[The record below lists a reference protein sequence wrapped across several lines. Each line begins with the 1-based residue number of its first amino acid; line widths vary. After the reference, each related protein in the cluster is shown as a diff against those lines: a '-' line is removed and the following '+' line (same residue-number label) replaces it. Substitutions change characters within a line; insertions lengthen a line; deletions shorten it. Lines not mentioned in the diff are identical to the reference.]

1 MTSTTEWSAEFDILW
16 NNIMSN
22 QAPGLNPYEKA
33 VFLTRAQE
41 AVVIGIYNGTISV
54 PFEST
59 EEVTDYLSPL
69 VVQADCELSAAATQY
84 HIVAD
89 SAVYKLPEDLLF
101 RTYESCKLNLGDCG
115 ERDTI
120 IVPVTQ
126 DEFWRTY
133 RNPFKGPNK
142 RRVLRLS
149 YAEAVESSG
158 ELDYHQVYSELVSKY
173 PIASYSVR
181 YIRKPDPIILENI
194 PEGYPSINGQRTAA
208 TCKLHENLHQTILIN
223 AVNAAKA
230 VWASS

>member
-22 QAPGLNPYEKA
+22 QAPGLNPYEKS
-33 VFLTRAQE
+33 VFLTRGE
-41 AVVIGIYNGTISV
+41 ELTVIGIYNGTISV

-69 VVQADCELSAAATQY
+69 VSQADCPVAEAASLY
-84 HIVAD
+84 HIISGSV
-89 SAVYKLPEDLLF
+89 VYQLPEDLLF

-115 ERDTI
+115 ERDAI

-149 YAEAVESSG
+149 YAEAVMDGDEI
-158 ELDYHQVYSELVSKY
+158 DYHQMYSELVSKL
-173 PIASYSVR
+173 PVSSYSVR
-181 YIRKPDPIILENI
+181 YIRKPDPIILEDI
-194 PEGYPSINGQRTAA
+194 PEGYPAINGQREAA